1 MASYKIA
8 PLQIP
13 VWQIPRAVKY
23 IYNLDM
29 IYWFFNYLQLPIK
42 TKVIFKQENSE
53 SGSGTVF

>member
-8 PLQIP
+8 LLQIP

-29 IYWFFNYLQLPIK
+29 IYWFFIICSCQ
-42 TKVIFKQENSE
+42 
-53 SGSGTVF
+53 